1 MEEQEKS
8 RVQILEEQ
16 VGKLQKENE
25 LLSKDKAMYES
36 WWREA
41 DAKNAEAVESM
52 KAIITIANMTTKQ
65 IAK

>member
-1 MEEQEKS
+1 MEGQEKS

-41 DAKNAEAVESM
+41 DAKNTEVVESM

>member
-1 MEEQEKS
+1 MEGEEKS

-25 LLSKDKAMYES
+25 SLSKEKAMYES

-41 DAKNAEAVESM
+41 DAKNAEVVESM
-52 KAIITIANMTTKQ
+52 KAIITIANMTAKQ
-65 IAK
+65 IMK